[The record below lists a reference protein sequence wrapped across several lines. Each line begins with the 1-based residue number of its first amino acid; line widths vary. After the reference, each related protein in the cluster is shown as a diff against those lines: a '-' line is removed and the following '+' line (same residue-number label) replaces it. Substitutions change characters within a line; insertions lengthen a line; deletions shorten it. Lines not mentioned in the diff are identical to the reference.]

1 MKRFLKSKV
10 VLTLIALVLMAS
22 AIAIPL
28 AGSITHSHAASGQ
41 RTSWTVYDYNP
52 SGNALAPRVA
62 ASSQPATQTGN
73 TVSFPFKLN
82 TYTALLTTT
91 DPSLTGDLTGKTLS
105 DTVNVTGVTGT
116 FQDQNNGGCTPD
128 NQSVRFK
135 FTSPSAAGP
144 SGTTGPGSA
153 GFYTQFWWSNPVSV
167 SLTGN
172 LGPVTITAA
181 LTPDQWSDW
190 NGKPGTDNPE
200 AFSEAIAKVQTIG
213 LSFGGGCFFENG
225 VTTSDGSGIFSS
237 TFSE

>member
-1 MKRFLKSKV
+1 MKGFLKSKV

-41 RTSWTVYDYNP
+41 ITSWTVYDYNP
-52 SGNALAPRVA
+52 SGRALAPRVA
-62 ASSQPATQTGN
+62 ASSEPATETSGV
-73 TVSFPFKLN
+73 VSFPFKLN

-105 DTVNVTGVTGT
+105 DTVAVSGVTGT
-116 FQDQNNGGCTPD
+116 FQDQNNGGCLPD
-128 NQSVRFK
+128 NQSVRFY
-135 FTSPSAAGP
+135 FISPSAAGN
-144 SGTTGPGSA
+144 STR
-153 GFYTQFWWSNPVSV
+153 FYTKFWWSNPVSV
-167 SLTGN
+167 TLTGN
-172 LGPVTITAA
+172 GSTPIAA
-181 LTPDQWSDW
+181 PLTPDQWSDW

-225 VTTSDGSGIFSS
+225 VTTSNGSGVFSS
-237 TFSE
+237 TFSES